1 MTSWDVATEPFG
13 PDHPCLAG
21 HFPGNPIIPG
31 TLILDR
37 VIETLQKS
45 NPHLTVSEVVNVKF
59 LRPLQPDEHFTISY
73 RIKSNELYFDCRV
86 GDALLSSGRLKLSRL
101 GEQP

>member
-1 MTSWDVATEPFG
+1 MTSWDVTTEPFG
-13 PDHPCLAG
+13 LEHPCLAG

-37 VIETLQKS
+37 VIETLQQ
-45 NPHLTVSEVVNVKF
+45 NYPDLTVSEVVNVKF
-59 LRPLQPDEHFTISY
+59 LRPLLPDEHFTIGY
-73 RIKSNELYFDCRV
+73 RMKSDELYFDCRV
-86 GDALLSSGRLKLSRL
+86 GDAPLTSGRLKLSLL